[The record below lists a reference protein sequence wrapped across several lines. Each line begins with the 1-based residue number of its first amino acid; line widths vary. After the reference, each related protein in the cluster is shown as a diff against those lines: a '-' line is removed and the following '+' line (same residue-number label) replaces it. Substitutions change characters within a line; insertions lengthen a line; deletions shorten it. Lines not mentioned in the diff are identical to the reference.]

1 MGREMNPPEVNP
13 LTHLLTNLEGD
24 SSYIGSGSESSRDE
38 SSDSSPDQFQKKIPS
53 TLGQEMNPP
62 EKSPLTHLLTN
73 LERDSL
79 YIGSGN
85 GSSRD
90 ESSDSSPD
98 QFTRRFHLHW
108 VRK

>member
-1 MGREMNPPEVNP
+1 MNPPEVNR

-90 ESSDSSPD
+90 ESSDSSPHK
-98 QFTRRFHLHW
+98 FKRRFPLHW